1 MLMTQLAV
9 SKYRYYRWL
18 LAGAVGLAI
27 LLLSLYTRYYQEI
40 GTIEQNR
47 QVLATRTVAKI
58 NDLLT
63 PAKQQA
69 ERSMPLLGST
79 CEEVIPTLRFRAAQN
94 QALRAMLL
102 VKDGVIYCSSLFG
115 TRKYIFSTILPSV
128 ANDGAKLVL
137 RPSLSVAKGVPT
149 LIMWTPAQPDNNSNG
164 VLHVFNIELLANFLL
179 EPQEPYAQRVVLNVG
194 NYSLEYGR
202 REILRSNTLTTD
214 LRFTA
219 KSARYPFS
227 ISLFGPQAS
236 MLALAALPRH
246 IPLSLLISLLAA
258 YVVYL
263 LTANRM
269 SLSYHI
275 GHAISHREF
284 RVYCQPI
291 INAETGRCVG
301 VEMLLRWKNKRQGWI
316 SPDVFIPL
324 AEQHGLIIALTRYLM
339 NTVVENL
346 QLFPPRPSFYI
357 SINVAAEHF
366 NGVTIIDDI
375 RRLWLPAHPMPSL
388 MLELTERTALSE
400 IQYEQIKTLK
410 EMGIMLAIDDF
421 GTGHSSL
428 SYLKKLSPDVLKID
442 RGFTAAIGTDAIN
455 ATVTDTII
463 TLAQRLKLRLVAEGV
478 ETAEQAD
485 YLRSREVNALQGF
498 YFAKPM
504 PINVFPLWLQQYESR
519 LRAANQREEQRKEQE
534 SKPEA

>member
-9 SKYRYYRWL
+9 TKYRYYRWL

-27 LLLSLYTRYYQEI
+27 LLLSLYTRYYQEL
-40 GTIEQNR
+40 GTIEQSQR
-47 QVLATRTVAKI
+47 VLATRTVTKI
-58 NDLLT
+58 NNLLA
-63 PAKQQA
+63 PAELQA
-69 ERSMPLLGST
+69 GRSMSLLDQPCQT
-79 CEEVIPTLRFRAAQN
+79 AMPTLRFRAAQN

-115 TRKYIFSTILPSV
+115 VRNYVFSAILPTL
-128 ANDGAKLVL
+128 ADGSAKLAL

-149 LIMWTPAQPDNNSNG
+149 LIMWTPGTADNNLNG

-194 NYSLEYGR
+194 DNSLEYGR
-202 REILRSNTLTTD
+202 REILRSDSLTTG
-214 LRFTA
+214 LLYTA
-219 KSARYPFS
+219 KSAQYPFS

-236 MLALAALPRH
+236 RLALAALPRH
-246 IPLSLLISLLAA
+246 IPLALLISLLAA

-275 GHAISHREF
+275 GHAITHREF

-291 INAETGRCVG
+291 INAETGRCIG
-301 VEMLLRWKNKRQGWI
+301 VETLLRWKNKRQGWI

-339 NTVVENL
+339 GTVVENL
-346 QLFPPRPSFYI
+346 PLFPPRPSFYI

-366 NGVTIIDDI
+366 NAVTLIDDI
-375 RRLWLPAHPMPSL
+375 RRIWLPAQPMPSL

-463 TLAQRLKLRLVAEGV
+463 TLAHKLKLKLVAEGV

-485 YLRSREVNALQGF
+485 YLRSHDVNALQGF

-504 PINVFPLWLQQYESR
+504 PINVFPLWLQQYESK
-519 LRAANQREEQRKEQE
+519 LRAMSAREERQKERE
-534 SKPEA
+534 NKPEA

>member
-1 MLMTQLAV
+1 MLMSQLAV

-27 LLLSLYTRYYQEI
+27 LLLSLYTRYYQEL

-69 ERSMPLLGST
+69 ERSIPMLDQS
-79 CEEVIPTLRFRAAQN
+79 CEIAMPTLRFRAAQN

-102 VKDGVIYCSSLFG
+102 VKDGIIYCSSLFG
-115 TRKYIFSTILPSV
+115 TRKYVLSAILPTV
-128 ANDGAKLVL
+128 VNNGAILVL

-149 LIMWTPAQPDNNSNG
+149 LIMWTPAESGNRRNG
-164 VLHVFNIELLANFLL
+164 ILHVFNIELLANFLL

-194 NYSLEYGR
+194 DYSLEYGR
-202 REILRSNTLTTD
+202 REILRSDSLASN
-214 LRFTA
+214 LRYTA
-219 KSARYPFS
+219 KSAQYPFS

-236 MLALAALPRH
+236 MLALAALPQH

-275 GHAISHREF
+275 GHAISRREF

-324 AEQHGLIIALTRYLM
+324 AEQHGLIIALTRYLIS
-339 NTVVENL
+339 TVVGNL

-357 SINVAAEHF
+357 SINIAAEHF
-366 NGVTIIDDI
+366 NGATIIEDI

-519 LRAANQREEQRKEQE
+519 LRAVNQREERQQEQE
-534 SKPEA
+534 NKPEA

>member
-63 PAKQQA
+63 PAMQQA

-115 TRKYIFSTILPSV
+115 TRKYLFSTILPSV

-202 REILRSNTLTTD
+202 REILRSDTLTTD
-214 LRFTA
+214 LRYTA

-324 AEQHGLIIALTRYLM
+324 AEQHGLIITLTRYLM

-410 EMGIMLAIDDF
+410 KMGIMLAIDDF

-463 TLAQRLKLRLVAEGV
+463 TLAHRLKLKLVAEGV

-519 LRAANQREEQRKEQE
+519 LRAVNQREERRMEQE

>member
-1 MLMTQLAV
+1 MLMTQLTV
-9 SKYRYYRWL
+9 TKYRYYRWL

-40 GTIEQNR
+40 GTIEHNR
-47 QVLATRTVAKI
+47 QVLANRTVAKI
-58 NDLLT
+58 NNLLS
-63 PAKQQA
+63 PAELQA
-69 ERSMPLLGST
+69 KRSMPLLTST
-79 CEEVIPTLRFRAAQN
+79 CETVMPTLRFRAAQN

-115 TRKYIFSTILPSV
+115 SRKYVFSAILPAI
-128 ANDGAKLVL
+128 ANDGAKLAL

-149 LIMWTPAQPDNNSNG
+149 LIMWTPEADNDRRNG

-194 NYSLEYGR
+194 DYSLEYGR
-202 REILRSNTLTTD
+202 REILRSDRLITD
-214 LRFTA
+214 LRYTA
-219 KSARYPFS
+219 KSTQYPFS
-227 ISLFGPQAS
+227 VSLFGPQAG

-246 IPLSLLISLLAA
+246 VPLSLLISLLAA

-301 VEMLLRWKNKRQGWI
+301 VETLLRWKNKRQGWI

-324 AEQHGLIIALTRYLM
+324 AEQHGLIIPLTRYLIS
-339 NTVVENL
+339 TVVENL
-346 QLFPPRPSFYI
+346 KLFPPRPSFYI

-366 NGVTIIDDI
+366 NAVTIIDDI
-375 RRLWLPAHPMPSL
+375 RRLWLPAEPMPSL

-463 TLAQRLKLRLVAEGV
+463 TLAQRLKLKLVAEGV
-478 ETAEQAD
+478 ETAEQVE
-485 YLRSREVNALQGF
+485 YLRSHDVNALQGF

-504 PINVFPLWLQQYESR
+504 PIHVFPLWLQQYESR
-519 LRAANQREEQRKEQE
+519 LRTGSQREEQKAGLEK
-534 SKPEA
+534 KPEA

>member
-9 SKYRYYRWL
+9 TKYRYYRWL

-79 CEEVIPTLRFRAAQN
+79 CEEVMPTLRFRAAQN

-115 TRKYIFSTILPSV
+115 TRKYVFSAILPSV

-149 LIMWTPAQPDNNSNG
+149 LIMWTPAQPDNHSNG

-202 REILRSNTLTTD
+202 REILRSDTLTTD
-214 LRFTA
+214 LRYTA
-219 KSARYPFS
+219 KSTRYPFS

-339 NTVVENL
+339 STVVENL

-463 TLAQRLKLRLVAEGV
+463 TLAQRLKLKLVAEGV

-485 YLRSREVNALQGF
+485 YLRSREVNSLQGF